1 MTRIRP
7 HLLAL
12 GIAAATLPGLATAQA
27 YPSKP
32 VRLLVPFAPGGTTD
46 LLARIIAEKM
56 GATLGQTVVVENKAG
71 AGGAIGAA
79 EVAKSP
85 PDGYMLLMSS
95 VSTMAANPAINPAA
109 TPYDPIKDFVHIS
122 NVAATPNVIAV
133 HPSFPAKDYK
143 TFVEAL
149 QKNPGKYSYG
159 TAGNGTV
166 GHMLAELYKSMAKVY
181 VTHIPYRGSGPALND
196 VVAGQLPIIVDNLP
210 STLPFIKDKRLIPI
224 VVAAPKR
231 LANLPDVPTFAEVGL
246 APVNRMSFLGV
257 SAPKGTPKE
266 VVDRLNSAVKAALG
280 DAGVKGRIEA
290 TGAIVVGNSAEEYQK
305 QVSDELLIYKRVVLE
320 QKLKPE

>member
-1 MTRIRP
+1 MTRSRP
-7 HLLAL
+7 YLLACC
-12 GIAAATLPGLATAQA
+12 IAAATLPGLAAAQA
-27 YPSKP
+27 YPNKP
-32 VRLLVPFAPGGTTD
+32 VRLVVPFAPGGTTD
-46 LLARIIAEKM
+46 LLARIVSEKM
-56 GATLGQTVVVENKAG
+56 GAALGQTVVVENKAG

-79 EVAKSP
+79 EVAKSA
-85 PDGYMLLMSS
+85 PDGYVLLMSS
-95 VSTMAANPAINPAA
+95 VSTMATNPAINPS
-109 TPYDPIKDFVHIS
+109 TPYEPIKDFVHIG

-133 HPSFPAKDYK
+133 HPSFAAKDYK
-143 TFVEAL
+143 TFVDTL

-159 TAGNGTV
+159 SAGNGSV

-210 STLPFIKDKRLIPI
+210 SALPFIKDKRLIPI

-246 APVNRMSFLGV
+246 ASVNRMSFLGV
-257 SAPKGTPKE
+257 SAPKGTPKD
-266 VVDRLNSAVKAALG
+266 VVDKLNAAVKAALA
-280 DAGVKGRIEA
+280 DASVKGRIEA

-305 QVSDELLIYKRVVLE
+305 QVSDELAIYKRVVLE
-320 QKLKPE
+320 QKLKLE

>member
-1 MTRIRP
+1 MTCSRTY
-7 HLLAL
+7 LLAWS
-12 GIAAATLPGLATAQA
+12 IVAATLPGLATAQA

-32 VRLLVPFAPGGTTD
+32 VRLVVPFAPGGTTD
-46 LLARIIAEKM
+46 LLARIIADKM
-56 GATLGQTVVVENKAG
+56 GTALGQTVVVENKAG
-71 AGGAIGAA
+71 AGGGIGAA
-79 EVAKSP
+79 EVAKAP
-85 PDGYMLLMSS
+85 ADGYVLLMSS
-95 VSTMAANPAINPAA
+95 VSTMATNPAINPA

-143 TFVEAL
+143 TFLDTL
-149 QKNPGKYSYG
+149 QKNPGKYSFG
-159 TAGNGTV
+159 TAGNGSV

-210 STLPFIKDKRLIPI
+210 SALPFIKDKRLIPI

-246 APVNRMSFLGV
+246 VSVNRMSFLGV

-266 VVDRLNSAVKAALG
+266 VVDKLNAAVKTALA
-280 DAGVKGRIEA
+280 DASVKGRIEA
-290 TGAIVVGNSAEEYQK
+290 TGAIVVGNAAEEYQK
-305 QVSDELLIYKRVVLE
+305 QVGDELSIYKRVVFE
-320 QKLKPE
+320 QKLKTE

>member
-1 MTRIRP
+1 MTRLHP
-7 HLLAL
+7 CLLAL
-12 GIAAATLPGLATAQA
+12 GIAVATLPGLATAQA

-46 LLARIIAEKM
+46 LLARIVAERM

-79 EVAKSP
+79 AVAGSP
-85 PDGYMLLMSS
+85 PDGYVLLMSS
-95 VSTMAANPAINPAA
+95 VSTMAANPALNPAA
-109 TPYDPIKDFVHIS
+109 TPYDPVKDFVHII

-143 TFVEAL
+143 TFLDTL

-159 TAGNGTV
+159 SAGNGTI
-166 GHMLAELYKSMAKVY
+166 GHLLAELYKSMAKVY

-231 LANLPDVPTFAEVGL
+231 LATLPDVPTFAEVGL
-246 APVNRMSFLGV
+246 VPVNRMSFLGV
-257 SAPKGTPKE
+257 SAPKGTPRE
-266 VVDRLNSAVKAALG
+266 VIDKLHSAVKAALA
-280 DAGVKGRIEA
+280 DATVQGRIEA
-290 TGAIVVGNSAEEYQK
+290 TGAIVVGNSADEYQK

>member
-1 MTRIRP
+1 MTRIYP
-7 HLLAL
+7 YLLAL

-71 AGGAIGAA
+71 AGGAIGAS

-85 PDGYMLLMSS
+85 PDGYVLLMSS

-109 TPYDPIKDFVHIS
+109 TPYDPIKDFVHII

-143 TFVEAL
+143 AFLDTL

-159 TAGNGTV
+159 TAGNGTI

-196 VVAGQLPIIVDNLP
+196 VIAGQLPIIVDNLP

-231 LANLPDVPTFAEVGL
+231 LATLPDVPTFAEVGL
-246 APVNRMSFLGV
+246 VPVNRMSFLGV

-266 VVDRLNSAVKAALG
+266 VVDKLNSAVKAALA
-280 DAGVKGRIEA
+280 DASVKGRIEA

-305 QVSDELLIYKRVVLE
+305 QVSDELLIYRRVVLE